1 MLGKKA
7 KDKGIKNAILDLGLN
22 KSVKGNRFYAAL
34 SGALDGGLEIPHNP
48 EILPPKDRITGSH
61 ITKYAVKLKNDENA
75 FKKQFNNYIKNNL
88 DMEKFIEHFNQ
99 VKGKIEAEK
108 DGK

>member
-1 MLGKKA
+1 
-7 KDKGIKNAILDLGLN
+7 
-22 KSVKGNRFYAAL
+22 
-34 SGALDGGLEIPHNP
+34 IPHNP